1 MDLISLVVKRRLL
14 VHFFV
19 IIAAVVG
26 IYHYMDMPR
35 NFFPNANLDQ
45 AFVVVPWPGASASEV
60 EQEIVNKIE
69 EGLAD
74 LDGIDEVVSNSEES
88 SGTVGIYIEQ
98 GIDND
103 KFMLDLQTAINAI
116 PDLPED
122 AEDPIYFELNASMIQ
137 PVCFVSMG
145 GAVNDNVLF
154 EVAEDM
160 KRDIEEID
168 GVNKVEMQ
176 GFLDLEVHVMADADL
191 MEHYG
196 VSLGEIIAALGRQNV
211 DLPGGQAEM
220 GDSSYKLR
228 VLGKYADMDD
238 IGGTVLRTG
247 PAGAK
252 LRLRDVAEVRREVE
266 DRYVY
271 SRLDGNPAGNL
282 VVYKN
287 DDSNTLDISAEVHEI
302 VEHYNGS
309 LPIPVRSEVRLDSAE
324 LISERLGIMTNNAWL
339 TAIIVGLLLL
349 FFIGWVN
356 SVLVLVGIPFTFLVG
371 FILMSMAG
379 MSVNML
385 TLFALIMALGL
396 VVDDAIVVVDNVQRY
411 IERGVPPVKAAI
423 VGTKE
428 VLAPVVS
435 AVSTTIAGF
444 LPLLFMTGMMG
455 KFISAIPKAVIFAL
469 LASLVEA
476 LIVLPAHTAEVAEFN
491 NWVRRRLGMKPKHVH
506 QVTTDDDLK
515 ATKPVKRN
523 PVYLWLRK
531 RYRRQLS
538 RTLRYR
544 YVAFGSVLLLALFSL
559 IAVGMLPVRMFPDED
574 FDQIIVQYDLAPGTT
589 LEITDLVTHEV
600 EAYVDEIP
608 EGEVKA
614 VVAIT
619 GYQIKNY
626 QFLPGSHLGEVNID
640 LVSAADRGR
649 SDREIMEEL
658 RDKIEHIP
666 GIVELNLSRPQGGPP
681 TGKPVE
687 IRILGPRLEVLEELG
702 EKLKAELATIHG
714 VVDIR
719 DDFTR
724 DGREYLVKMDRDR
737 AAELGVSS
745 SEVGMTVGAAFMGF
759 EATQFTE
766 ADGKERPV
774 IVRLKES
781 QRDRLDTLDKVKVAS
796 LAGGLVPLGNVVNF
810 EHQTNLRVIRHSER
824 DRAITITAELSEGQ
838 NSTDVNKAIME
849 RFATFSTDHP
859 GYRLFFGGEFERTA
873 ESFQSLFLMIPV
885 AFLLIFMILAGQFNS
900 LSQPLAV
907 IFTVPLSFIGVVIGL
922 LVMGYELT
930 IPAMVGIIA
939 LMGLVVNNSLLMVDF
954 INKSRRSG
962 RGRWTSIVRSGVV
975 RLRPILL
982 TTVTTITG
990 LSTLTVASTGATKIM
1005 VPMAVSMI
1013 WGLAFAT
1020 VLTLFLIPALIA
1032 MLDDI
1037 RMKMGFSL
1045 KGAQQEE
1052 V

>member
-1 MDLISLVVKRRLL
+1 
-14 VHFFV
+14 
-19 IIAAVVG
+19 
-26 IYHYMDMPR
+26 MDMPR
-35 NFFPNANLDQ
+35 TFFPNANLDQ
-45 AFVVVPWPGASASEV
+45 AYVVVPWPGASAAEV

-69 EGLAD
+69 ESLSD
-74 LDGIDEVVSNSEES
+74 LEGVDELISNSEES
-88 SGTVGIYIEQ
+88 SGTVGLFIEQ

-103 KFMLDLQTAINAI
+103 KFMLDLQTAINSV
-116 PDLPED
+116 PDFPED
-122 AEDPIYFELNASMIQ
+122 AEDPIYFELTSSMVQ
-137 PVCFVSMG
+137 PVCFVSLG
-145 GAVNDNVLF
+145 GDVQDNVLF
-154 EVAEDM
+154 EVAEDL
-160 KRDIEEID
+160 KRELEDID
-168 GVNKVEMQ
+168 GVSKIDMN

-191 MEHYG
+191 MDHYG
-196 VSLGEIIAALGRQNV
+196 VSLGEIIAALSAQNL
-211 DLPGGQAEM
+211 DMPGGQAEM

-228 VLGKYADMDD
+228 VLGKYTDMED
-238 IGGTVLRTG
+238 IGSTVLRAG
-247 PAGAK
+247 PAGMK
-252 LRLRDVAEVRREVE
+252 LRLRDVAEVRREAE
-266 DRYVY
+266 ERFVY

-282 VVYKN
+282 IVYKD
-287 DDSNTLDISAEVHEI
+287 DDSNTLDISAEVREI
-302 VEHYNGS
+302 VAHYNAS
-309 LPIPVRSEVRLDSAE
+309 LPVAVVSEVRLDSAE
-324 LISERLGIMTNNAWL
+324 LIEERLGIMTNNAWL

-356 SVLVLVGIPFTFLVG
+356 SLLVLVGIPFTFLVG
-371 FILMSMAG
+371 FFLMSMAG

-411 IERGVPPVKAAI
+411 IERGVSPTRAAI

-428 VLAPVVS
+428 VLSPVIS
-435 AVSTTIAGF
+435 AVATTVAGF
-444 LPLLFMTGMMG
+444 TPLLFMTGMMG

-476 LIVLPAHTAEVAEFN
+476 LIVLPAHTAEVAQFN
-491 NWVRRRLGMKPKHVH
+491 NWFRKKLGMKKKH
-506 QVTTDDDLK
+506 TYIEAEDDDLT

-523 PVYLWLRK
+523 PVYLLLRK
-531 RYRRQLS
+531 GYRKQLGL
-538 RTLRYR
+538 TLRYR
-544 YVAFGSVLLLALFSL
+544 YVAVGTVILLAILS
-559 IAVGMLPVRMFPDED
+559 IAAVRMLPVRMFPDED
-574 FDQIIVQYDLAPGTT
+574 FDQIIVQYDLPPGTT
-589 LEITDLVTHEV
+589 LELTDKVTQQV
-600 EAYVDEIP
+600 ESIVGAIP
-608 EGEVKA
+608 ADEVKA
-614 VVAIT
+614 VVAIS

-640 LVSAADRGR
+640 LVSAADRTR

-658 RDKIEHIP
+658 RKNIGGVP
-666 GIVELNLSRPQGGPP
+666 GIVELNLSRPQAGPP

-702 EKLKAELATIHG
+702 EKLKKELATIEG

-724 DGREYLVKMDRDR
+724 DGREYLLNVDRDR
-737 AAELGVSS
+737 AAELGISS
-745 SEVGMTVGAAFMGF
+745 RDVGMTVGAAFMGF

-766 ADGKERPV
+766 ADGRERPV

-781 QRDRLDTLDKVKVAS
+781 QRDRLDTLNRLKVS
-796 LAGGLVPLGNVVNF
+796 SMAGGLVPLSNLVEF
-810 EHQTNLRVIRHSER
+810 ERQSNLRVIRHSER
-824 DRAITITAELSEGQ
+824 DRAITITTELAEGQ
-838 NSTDVNKAIME
+838 NSTVVNQTIMK
-849 RFATFSTDHP
+849 RFETFSTDHP

-873 ESFQSLFLMIPV
+873 ESFKSLFLMIPI
-885 AFLLIFMILAGQFNS
+885 AFLIIFMILAGQFNS

-1020 VLTLFLIPALIA
+1020 VLTLFLIPSLIA
-1032 MLDDI
+1032 VIDDI
-1037 RMKMGFSL
+1037 KIKFGMGM
-1045 KGAQQEE
+1045 EE
-1052 V
+1052 AEEL

>member
-1 MDLISLVVKRRLL
+1 MDLISLVVRRRLL

-45 AFVVVPWPGASASEV
+45 AFVVVPWPGASAAEV
-60 EQEIVNKIE
+60 EQEIVNKVE
-69 EGLAD
+69 ESLSD
-74 LDGIDEVVSNSEES
+74 LEGVDELISNSEES

-122 AEDPIYFELNASMIQ
+122 SEDPIYFELTSSMVQ

-145 GAVNDNVLF
+145 GMVEDNVLF
-154 EVAEDM
+154 EVAEDI
-160 KRDIEEID
+160 KRELEDID
-168 GVNKVEMQ
+168 GVSKIDMN

-191 MEHYG
+191 MNHYG
-196 VSLGEIIAALGRQNV
+196 VSLGEIIAALGAQNL
-211 DLPGGQAEM
+211 DMPGGQAEM
-220 GDSSYKLR
+220 GENSYKLR
-228 VLGKYADMDD
+228 VLGKYKDMED
-238 IGGTVLRTG
+238 IGSTVLRAG

-252 LRLRDVAEVRREVE
+252 LRLRDVAEIKREVE

-282 VVYKN
+282 VVYK
-287 DDSNTLDISAEVHEI
+287 DDNSNTLDISTEVREI
-302 VEHYNGS
+302 VAHYNAS
-309 LPIPVRSEVRLDSAE
+309 LPVAVVSEVRLDSAE
-324 LISERLGIMTNNAWL
+324 LIEERLGIMTNNAWL

-356 SVLVLVGIPFTFLVG
+356 SLLVLVGIPFTFLVG
-371 FILMSMAG
+371 FFLMSLAG

-411 IERGVPPVKAAI
+411 IERGVSPTRAAI

-428 VLAPVVS
+428 VLSPVIS
-435 AVSTTIAGF
+435 AVATTIAGF
-444 LPLLFMTGMMG
+444 TPLLFMTGMMG

-476 LIVLPAHTAEVAEFN
+476 LIILPAHTAEVAQFN
-491 NWVRRRLGMKPKHVH
+491 VWFRNKLGMKAKHV
-506 QVTTDDDLK
+506 QRDFNDEDLT

-523 PVYLWLRK
+523 PVYLALRK
-531 RYRRQLS
+531 GYRKQLGL
-538 RTLRYR
+538 TLRYR
-544 YVAFGSVLLLALFSL
+544 YVAVGAVVVMAIMS
-559 IAVGMLPVRMFPDED
+559 IAAVRMLPVRMFPDED
-574 FDQIIVQYDLAPGTT
+574 FDQIIVQYDMSPGTS
-589 LEITDLVTHEV
+589 LEITDNVTRQI
-600 EAYVDEIP
+600 EAIVGGIP
-608 EGEVKA
+608 EEEVKA
-614 VVAIT
+614 VVAIS

-626 QFLPGSHLGEVNID
+626 EFTLGSHLGEVNID
-640 LVSAADRGR
+640 LVSAADRSR
-649 SDREIMEEL
+649 SDREIMKEL
-658 RDKIEHIP
+658 RQKIGGVS
-666 GIVELNLSRPQGGPP
+666 GIVSLNLSRPQAGPP
-681 TGKPVE
+681 TGNPVE

-702 EKLKAELATIHG
+702 EKLKTELASIHG

-724 DGREYLVKMDRDR
+724 DGREYLVSVDRDR
-737 AAELGVSS
+737 AAELGISS
-745 SEVGMTVGAAFMGF
+745 RDVGMTVGAAFMGF

-766 ADGKERPV
+766 SDGRERPV
-774 IVRLKES
+774 IVRLRES
-781 QRDRLDTLDKVKVAS
+781 QRDRLDTLGQLKVAG
-796 LAGGLVPLGNVVNF
+796 LGGGLVPLSNLVDF
-810 EHQTNLRVIRHSER
+810 EYKTNLRVIRHSER
-824 DRAITITAELSEGQ
+824 DRAITVTAELSEGQ
-838 NSTDVNKAIME
+838 NSTVVNQTIME
-849 RFATFSTDHP
+849 RFAAFSTDHP

-873 ESFQSLFLMIPV
+873 ESFKSLFLMIPI
-885 AFLLIFMILAGQFNS
+885 AFLIIFMILAGQFNS

-1020 VLTLFLIPALIA
+1020 VLTLFLIPSLIA
-1032 MLDDI
+1032 VIDDI
-1037 RMKMGFSL
+1037 KMKLGMSM
-1045 KGAQQEE
+1045 KEAEE
-1052 V
+1052 A

>member
-1 MDLISLVVKRRLL
+1 MDLISLVVRRRLL

-19 IIAAVVG
+19 IIASVVG

-35 NFFPNANLDQ
+35 TFFPNANLDQ
-45 AFVVVPWPGASASEV
+45 AYVVVPWPGASAAEV

-69 EGLAD
+69 ESLSD
-74 LDGIDEVVSNSEES
+74 LEGVDELISNSEES
-88 SGTVGIYIEQ
+88 SGTVGLFIEQ

-103 KFMLDLQTAINAI
+103 KFMLDLQTAINSV
-116 PDLPED
+116 PDFPED
-122 AEDPIYFELNASMIQ
+122 AEDPIYFELTSSMVQ
-137 PVCFVSMG
+137 PVCFVSLG
-145 GAVNDNVLF
+145 GDVQDNVLF
-154 EVAEDM
+154 EVAEDL
-160 KRDIEEID
+160 KRELEDID
-168 GVNKVEMQ
+168 GVSKIDMN

-191 MEHYG
+191 MDHYG
-196 VSLGEIIAALGRQNV
+196 VSLGEIIAALSAQNL
-211 DLPGGQAEM
+211 DMPGGQAEM

-228 VLGKYADMDD
+228 VLGKYTDMED
-238 IGGTVLRTG
+238 IGSTVLRAG
-247 PAGAK
+247 PAGMK
-252 LRLRDVAEVRREVE
+252 LRLRDVAEVRREAE
-266 DRYVY
+266 ERFVY

-282 VVYKN
+282 IVYKD
-287 DDSNTLDISAEVHEI
+287 DDSNTLDISAEVREI
-302 VEHYNGS
+302 VAHYNAS
-309 LPIPVRSEVRLDSAE
+309 LPVAVVSEVRLDSAE
-324 LISERLGIMTNNAWL
+324 LIEERLGIMTNNAWL

-356 SVLVLVGIPFTFLVG
+356 SLLVLVGIPFTFLVG
-371 FILMSMAG
+371 FFLMSMAG

-411 IERGVPPVKAAI
+411 IERGVSPTRAAI

-428 VLAPVVS
+428 VLSPVIS
-435 AVSTTIAGF
+435 AVATTVAGF
-444 LPLLFMTGMMG
+444 TPLLFMTGMMG

-476 LIVLPAHTAEVAEFN
+476 LIVLPAHTAEVAQFN
-491 NWVRRRLGMKPKHVH
+491 NWFRKKLGMKKKH
-506 QVTTDDDLK
+506 TYIEAEDDDLT

-523 PVYLWLRK
+523 PVYLLLRK
-531 RYRRQLS
+531 GYRKQLGL
-538 RTLRYR
+538 TLRYR
-544 YVAFGSVLLLALFSL
+544 YVAVGTVILLAILS
-559 IAVGMLPVRMFPDED
+559 IAAVRMLPVRMFPDED
-574 FDQIIVQYDLAPGTT
+574 FDQIIVQYDLPPGTT
-589 LEITDLVTHEV
+589 LELTDKVTQQV
-600 EAYVDEIP
+600 ESIVGAIP
-608 EGEVKA
+608 ADEVKA
-614 VVAIT
+614 VVAIS

-640 LVSAADRGR
+640 LVSAADRTR

-658 RDKIEHIP
+658 RKNIGGVP
-666 GIVELNLSRPQGGPP
+666 GIVELNLSRPQAGPP

-702 EKLKAELATIHG
+702 EKLKKELATIEG

-724 DGREYLVKMDRDR
+724 DGREYLLNVDRDR
-737 AAELGVSS
+737 AAELGISS
-745 SEVGMTVGAAFMGF
+745 RDVGMTVGAAFMGF

-766 ADGKERPV
+766 ADGRERPV

-781 QRDRLDTLDKVKVAS
+781 QRDRLDTLNRLKVS
-796 LAGGLVPLGNVVNF
+796 SMAGGLVPLSNLVEF
-810 EHQTNLRVIRHSER
+810 ERQSNLRVIRHSER
-824 DRAITITAELSEGQ
+824 DRAITITTELAEGQ
-838 NSTDVNKAIME
+838 NSTVVNQTIMK
-849 RFATFSTDHP
+849 RFETFSTDHP

-873 ESFQSLFLMIPV
+873 ESFKSLFLMIPI
-885 AFLLIFMILAGQFNS
+885 AFLIIFMILAGQFNS

-1020 VLTLFLIPALIA
+1020 VLTLFLIPSLIA
-1032 MLDDI
+1032 VIDDI
-1037 RMKMGFSL
+1037 KIKFGMGM
-1045 KGAQQEE
+1045 EE
-1052 V
+1052 AEEL

>member
-1 MDLISLVVKRRLL
+1 MDLISLVVRRRLL

-45 AFVVVPWPGASASEV
+45 AFVVVPWPGASAAEV
-60 EQEIVNKIE
+60 EQEIVNKLE
-69 EGLAD
+69 ESLSD
-74 LDGIDEVVSNSEES
+74 LEGVDELISNSEES

-122 AEDPIYFELNASMIQ
+122 SEDPIFFELTSSMVQ

-145 GAVNDNVLF
+145 GDVADNVLF
-154 EVAEDM
+154 EVAEDL
-160 KRDIEEID
+160 KRELEDINGVSKID
-168 GVNKVEMQ
+168 MN
-176 GFLDLEVHVMADADL
+176 GFLDLEVHVMVDADL
-191 MEHYG
+191 MDHYG
-196 VSLGEIIAALGRQNV
+196 VSLGEIMAALAAQNL
-211 DLPGGQAEM
+211 DMPGGQAEM
-220 GDSSYKLR
+220 GDNSYKLR
-228 VLGKYADMDD
+228 VLGKYRDMED
-238 IGGTVLRTG
+238 IGSTVLRAG

-252 LRLRDVAEVRREVE
+252 LRLRDLAEIKREVE
-266 DRYVY
+266 DRFVY

-282 VVYKN
+282 IVYKD
-287 DDSNTLDISAEVHEI
+287 DDSNTLDISAEVREI
-302 VEHYNGS
+302 VAHYNAS
-309 LPIPVRSEVRLDSAE
+309 LPVAVVSEVRLDSAE
-324 LISERLGIMTNNAWL
+324 LIEERLGIMTNNAWL

-356 SVLVLVGIPFTFLVG
+356 SLLVLVGIPFTFLVG
-371 FILMSMAG
+371 FFLMSMTG

-411 IERGVPPVKAAI
+411 IERGVSPTRAAI

-428 VLAPVVS
+428 VLSPVIS
-435 AVSTTIAGF
+435 AVATTIAGF
-444 LPLLFMTGMMG
+444 TPLLFMTGMMG

-476 LIVLPAHTAEVAEFN
+476 LIVLPAHTAEVAQFN
-491 NWVRRRLGMKPKHVH
+491 VWFRKKLGMKAKHV
-506 QVTTDDDLK
+506 QREFTDKDLSG
-515 ATKPVKRN
+515 TKPVKRN
-523 PVYLWLRK
+523 PVYLLLRK
-531 RYRRQLS
+531 GYRKQLG

-544 YVAFGSVLLLALFSL
+544 YVAVGSVILLAILS
-559 IAVGMLPVRMFPDED
+559 IAAVRMLPVRMFPDED
-574 FDQIIVQYDLAPGTT
+574 FDQIIVQYDLPPGTS
-589 LEITDLVTHEV
+589 LEITDKVTQQVERLVNSV
-600 EAYVDEIP
+600 P
-608 EGEVKA
+608 EDEVKA
-614 VVAIT
+614 VVAIS

-640 LVSAADRGR
+640 LVSAADRTR
-649 SDREIMEEL
+649 SDREIMDEL
-658 RDKIEHIP
+658 RKEIAGVP

-681 TGKPVE
+681 SGKPVE

-702 EKLKAELATIHG
+702 EKLKTELASIHG

-724 DGREYLVKMDRDR
+724 DGREYLINVNRDR
-737 AAELGVSS
+737 ASEMGISS
-745 SEVGMTVGAAFMGF
+745 RDIGMTVGAAFLGF

-766 ADGKERPV
+766 ADGRERPV

-781 QRDRLDTLDKVKVAS
+781 QRDRLDTLGQLKVS
-796 LAGGLVPLGNVVNF
+796 SMSGGLVPLSNLVDF
-810 EHQTNLRVIRHSER
+810 EHKTNLRVIRHSER
-824 DRAITITAELSEGQ
+824 ERAITITAELSEGQ
-838 NSTDVNKAIME
+838 NSTVVNQTIME

-873 ESFQSLFLMIPV
+873 ESFKSLFLMIPI
-885 AFLLIFMILAGQFNS
+885 AFLIIFMILAGQFNS

-1020 VLTLFLIPALIA
+1020 VLTLFLIPSLIA
-1032 MLDDI
+1032 VIDDI
-1037 RMKMGFSL
+1037 KIKLGMSMED
-1045 KGAQQEE
+1045 AEE
-1052 V
+1052 I

>member
-1 MDLISLVVKRRLL
+1 MDLISLVVRRRLL

-45 AFVVVPWPGASASEV
+45 AFVVVPWPGASAAEV

-69 EGLAD
+69 ESLSD
-74 LDGIDEVVSNSEES
+74 LEGVDELISNSEES

-122 AEDPIYFELNASMIQ
+122 AEDPIYFELTSSMVQ

-145 GAVNDNVLF
+145 GDVADNVLF
-154 EVAEDM
+154 EVAEDL
-160 KRDIEEID
+160 KRELEEID
-168 GVNKVEMQ
+168 GISKIDMN

-191 MEHYG
+191 MDHYG
-196 VSLGEIIAALGRQNV
+196 VSLGEIMGALAAQNL
-211 DLPGGQAEM
+211 DMPGGQAEM
-220 GDSSYKLR
+220 GDNSYKLR
-228 VLGKYADMDD
+228 VLGKYSDMDD
-238 IGGTVLRTG
+238 IGSTVLRAG

-252 LRLRDVAEVRREVE
+252 LRLRDVAEIKREVE
-266 DRYVY
+266 DRFVY

-282 VVYKN
+282 IVYKD
-287 DDSNTLDISAEVHEI
+287 DDSNTLDISAEVREI
-302 VEHYNGS
+302 VAHYNAS
-309 LPIPVRSEVRLDSAE
+309 LPVAVVSEVRLDSAE
-324 LISERLGIMTNNAWL
+324 LIEERLGIMTNNAWL

-356 SVLVLVGIPFTFLVG
+356 SLLVLVGIPFTFLVG
-371 FILMSMAG
+371 FFLMSMAG

-411 IERGVPPVKAAI
+411 IERGVSPTRAAI

-428 VLAPVVS
+428 VLSPVIS
-435 AVSTTIAGF
+435 AVATTIAGF
-444 LPLLFMTGMMG
+444 TPLLFMTGMMG
-455 KFISAIPKAVIFAL
+455 KFMSAIPKAVIFAL

-476 LIVLPAHTAEVAEFN
+476 LIVLPAHTAEVAKFN
-491 NWVRRRLGMKPKHVH
+491 NWFRKKLGMKKKHVQH
-506 QVTTDDDLK
+506 EFKDEDLS

-523 PVYLWLRK
+523 PVYLLLRK
-531 RYRRQLS
+531 GYRKQLG

-544 YVAFGSVLLLALFSL
+544 YVAVGSVIVLAILS
-559 IAVGMLPVRMFPDED
+559 IAAVRMLPVRMFPDED
-574 FDQIIVQYDLAPGTT
+574 FDQIIVQYDLPPGTS
-589 LEITDLVTHEV
+589 LEITDKVTRQV
-600 EAYVDEIP
+600 EEIVGGIP
-608 EGEVKA
+608 EEEVKA
-614 VVAIT
+614 VVAIS

-626 QFLPGSHLGEVNID
+626 EFTLGSHLGEVNID
-640 LVSAADRGR
+640 LVSAADRSR

-658 RDKIEHIP
+658 RRKIGGVS
-666 GIVELNLSRPQGGPP
+666 GIVELNLSRPQAGPP

-702 EKLKAELATIHG
+702 EKLKTELASIHG

-724 DGREYLVKMDRDR
+724 DGREYLVNVDRDR
-737 AAELGVSS
+737 AAELGISS
-745 SEVGMTVGAAFMGF
+745 RDVGMTVGAAFMGF

-766 ADGKERPV
+766 SDGRERPV

-781 QRDRLDTLDKVKVAS
+781 QRDRLDTLGQLKVAGMG
-796 LAGGLVPLGNVVNF
+796 GGLVPLSNLVDF
-810 EHQTNLRVIRHSER
+810 EYKTNLRVIRHSER

-838 NSTDVNKAIME
+838 NSTAVNQTIME

-873 ESFQSLFLMIPV
+873 ESFKSLFLMIPI
-885 AFLLIFMILAGQFNS
+885 AFLIIFMILAGQFNS

-990 LSTLTVASTGATKIM
+990 LTTLTVASTGAAKIM

-1020 VLTLFLIPALIA
+1020 VLTLFLIPSLIA
-1032 MLDDI
+1032 VIDDI
-1037 RMKMGFSL
+1037 KIKMGM
-1045 KGAQQEE
+1045 GMEE
-1052 V
+1052 AEE